1 MLLLLL
7 PYVAVQCNGT
17 ALRPNVNTSHVEQ
30 IREIPLVNLHATGST
45 CRSCPSI
52 HQPTMTFASQA
63 TDLLTSVGLLSSDG
77 SLPPPALDLDTL
89 LRATV
94 FFVVACLLY
103 SLPVFLHRIKLT
115 VLGIAYL
122 VFCNDKS
129 WKKPQD
135 PGAIFE
141 PILTNPTEKAKVE
154 KKTLIFVR
162 Q

>member
-1 MLLLLL
+1 ML
-7 PYVAVQCNGT
+7 VCW
-17 ALRPNVNTSHVEQ
+17 Q
-30 IREIPLVNLHATGST
+30 IRPFRRC
-45 CRSCPSI
+45 CRYARSVAN
-52 HQPTMTFASQA
+52 HHHHLTMTIASQA
-63 TDLLTSVGLLSSDG
+63 TDLLASIGILSSDG
-77 SLPPPALDLDTL
+77 GLPPPALDLETL

-94 FFVVACLLY
+94 MFVVCCILY

-115 VLGIAYL
+115 ILGIAYL
-122 VFCNDKS
+122 LFCNDKS

-141 PILTNPTEKAKVE
+141 PILTNPTTKAKVE

>member
-1 MLLLLL
+1 
-7 PYVAVQCNGT
+7 
-17 ALRPNVNTSHVEQ
+17 
-30 IREIPLVNLHATGST
+30 
-45 CRSCPSI
+45 
-52 HQPTMTFASQA
+52 MTIASQA
-63 TDLLTSVGLLSSDG
+63 IDLLASIGILSSDG
-77 SLPPPALDLDTL
+77 GLPPPALDLETL

-94 FFVVACLLY
+94 MFVVCCILY

-115 VLGIAYL
+115 ILGIAYL
-122 VFCNDKS
+122 LFCNDKS

-141 PILTNPTEKAKVE
+141 PILTNPTTKAKVE

>member
-1 MLLLLL
+1 
-7 PYVAVQCNGT
+7 
-17 ALRPNVNTSHVEQ
+17 
-30 IREIPLVNLHATGST
+30 VNLPLQKRTGST
-45 CRSCPSI
+45 CRSSASI
-52 HQPTMTFASQA
+52 HHQHSNMTFANQA

-77 SLPPPALDLDTL
+77 TLPPPALDLDTL

-94 FFVVACLLY
+94 FFVVACILY

-122 VFCNDKS
+122 LFCNDKG